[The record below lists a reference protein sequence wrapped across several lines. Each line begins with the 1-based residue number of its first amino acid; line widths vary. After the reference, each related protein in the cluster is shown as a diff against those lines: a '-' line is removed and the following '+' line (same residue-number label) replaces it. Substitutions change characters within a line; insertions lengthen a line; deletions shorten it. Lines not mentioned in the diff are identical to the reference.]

1 MAPELNGAPAVNR
14 NRSLSA
20 MTTRLLVF
28 ICFIVAM
35 PPALAYD
42 LDYERETRWAEQVLP
57 SILVGDPLWIEQP
70 NGHKFLAIYTE
81 AENPRG
87 AIIVGHGRGWNPD
100 FELYGMLRMKL
111 SDEGYNTLAIQLP
124 VLGPGAKVGDYIPT
138 YSDASERYDLSAK
151 FLQDRGFEDIAIV
164 SHSLGA
170 TMANEYL
177 IAVDE
182 TAVKAWVFI
191 SIINGLQ
198 EMFRIKIPVMD
209 VYGSEDWV
217 ITQVGGYERKQ
228 QIMKVPGS
236 RQAVLKDAPHFFEGK
251 EDELIQVIVDFLDSV
266 FHAEGQTSAISAGQV
281 PVER

>member
-1 MAPELNGAPAVNR
+1 
-14 NRSLSA
+14 
-20 MTTRLLVF
+20 MTKRLLIFLFSLMAAPV
-28 ICFIVAM
+28 
-35 PPALAYD
+35 ALAIN

-57 SILVGDPLWIEQP
+57 SILVGDPEWIEQS

-87 AIIVGHGRGWNPD
+87 AIIIGHGRGWNPD
-100 FELYGMLRMKL
+100 WELYGILRMKL
-111 SDEGYNTLAIQLP
+111 ADQGYNTLAIQLP

-138 YSDASERYDLSAK
+138 YSDAGERYDLSAK
-151 FLQDRGFEDIAIV
+151 FLQEQGFEDIAIV

-177 IAVDE
+177 IAADE

-198 EMFRIKIPVMD
+198 EMFRIKIPAMD
-209 VYGSEDWV
+209 VYGTEDWV

-236 RQAVLKDAPHFFEGK
+236 RQAILKDAPHFFEDK
-251 EDELIQVIVDFLDSV
+251 EDELTQVIVEFLDSV
-266 FHAEGQTSAISAGQV
+266 FHGAGQTSANSVDQSAAG
-281 PVER
+281 R

>member
-1 MAPELNGAPAVNR
+1 
-14 NRSLSA
+14 
-20 MTTRLLVF
+20 MTKRILIFLCCLVALP
-28 ICFIVAM
+28 C
-35 PPALAYD
+35 ALAID

-57 SILVGDPLWIEQP
+57 SILVGDPVWIEQP

-81 AENPRG
+81 VENPRG
-87 AIIVGHGRGWNPD
+87 AIIIGHGRGWNPD
-100 FELYGMLRMKL
+100 FELYGILRMKL
-111 SDEGYNTLAIQLP
+111 ADQGYNTLAIQLP

-138 YSDASERYDLSAK
+138 YPDSSERYDLSAK
-151 FLQDRGFEDIAIV
+151 FLQRKGFDNISIV

-177 IAVDE
+177 ITVDE

-191 SIINGLQ
+191 SILNGLQ

-209 VYGSEDWV
+209 VYGSKDWE

-236 RQAVLKDAPHFFEGK
+236 RQAVLEGAPHFFEDK
-251 EDELIQVIVDFLDSV
+251 EDELTRVIVDFLDAV
-266 FHAEGQTSAISAGQV
+266 FHSSGQTTAISAD
-281 PVER
+281 

>member
-1 MAPELNGAPAVNR
+1 MIKRILIFLFSLIAIPSAVAIN
-14 NRSLSA
+14 
-20 MTTRLLVF
+20 
-28 ICFIVAM
+28 
-35 PPALAYD
+35 
-42 LDYERETRWAEQVLP
+42 LDYDRETRWAEQVLP
-57 SILVGDPLWIEQP
+57 SILVGDPLWIEQS

-81 AENPRG
+81 AQNPRG
-87 AIIVGHGRGWNPD
+87 AIIIGHGRGWNPD
-100 FELYGMLRMKL
+100 WELYGILRMKL
-111 SDEGYNTLAIQLP
+111 ADQGYNTLAIQLP

-138 YSDASERYDLSAK
+138 YPDASERYDLAAK
-151 FLQDRGFEDIAIV
+151 FLQAKGFEDIAIV

-177 IAVDE
+177 IKADE

-236 RQAVLKDAPHFFEGK
+236 RQAIIKDAPHFFEDK
-251 EDELIQVIVDFLDSV
+251 EDALTQVIVEFLDSI
-266 FHAEGQTSAISAGQV
+266 FHGKGQTTAKSVDQV
-281 PVER
+281 PAER

>member
-1 MAPELNGAPAVNR
+1 MAI
-14 NRSLSA
+14 
-20 MTTRLLVF
+20 RLLILLCSFFASPSV
-28 ICFIVAM
+28 
-35 PPALAYD
+35 LAID

-87 AIIVGHGRGWNPD
+87 SIIVGHGRGWNPD
-100 FELYGMLRMKL
+100 FELYGILRMKL
-111 SDEGYNTLAIQLP
+111 ADQGYSTLAIQLP

-138 YSDASERYDLSAK
+138 YPDSSERYDLSAK
-151 FLQDRGFEDIAIV
+151 FLQNKGFENIAIV

-177 IAVDE
+177 IAVDA

-209 VYGSEDWV
+209 VYGSKDWV

-236 RQAVLKDAPHFFEGK
+236 RQAVLEGAPHFFEDR
-251 EDELIQVIVDFLDSV
+251 EDELTRVIVDFLDSV
-266 FHAEGQTSAISAGQV
+266 FDATPSSSANVVDQV
-281 PVER
+281 PAQR

>member
-1 MAPELNGAPAVNR
+1 MISRAFTVIALSV
-14 NRSLSA
+14 SLPW
-20 MTTRLLVF
+20 F
-28 ICFIVAM
+28 G
-35 PPALAYD
+35 ALAGLVTPAQAID
-42 LDYERETRWAEQVLP
+42 LDYERENRWAEQVLP
-57 SILVGDPLWIEQP
+57 SILVGDPVWIEQP

-87 AIIVGHGRGWNPD
+87 AIIIGHGRGWNPD
-100 FELYGMLRMKL
+100 FELYGILRMKL
-111 SDEGYNTLAIQLP
+111 ADQGYNTLAIQLP

-138 YSDASERYDLSAK
+138 YEDASERYDLSAEWLNQK
-151 FLQDRGFEDIAIV
+151 GFEDIAIV

-177 IAVDE
+177 IAADE
-182 TAVKAWVFI
+182 TLVKAWVFI

-217 ITQVGGYERKQ
+217 ITQVGGYERKK

-236 RQAVLKDAPHFFEGK
+236 RQVVLQDAPHFFEGK
-251 EDELIQVIVDFLDSV
+251 EDELTQSIVDFLDAV
-266 FHAEGQTSAISAGQV
+266 FHGTGQSAESS
-281 PVER
+281 PE